1 MKDMKNEENT
11 LSIFCVDTVNIKDK
25 VTFDSIEDKK
35 LQVTFWMEDNEKL
48 EETLEGMFNILF
60 DSMFNTKGDE
70 IKKSDI
76 NS

>member
-1 MKDMKNEENT
+1 MEMDNKEENT
-11 LSIFCVDTVNIKDK
+11 LSVFCVDTMNIQDK
-25 VTFDSIEDKK
+25 VTFDSVENSK
-35 LQVTFWMEDNEKL
+35 LKVTFWMEDNGKL

>member
-1 MKDMKNEENT
+1 MDNKEENT
-11 LSIFCVDTVNIKDK
+11 LSVFCVDTMNIQDK
-25 VTFDSIEDKK
+25 VTFDSVENSK
-35 LQVTFWMEDNEKL
+35 LKVTFWMEDNGKL